1 MALKIDTNQSATA
14 FHINDG
20 AVLFPYA
27 IDAQNAISNH
37 PDEWSDQPWA
47 REDADAARKRRAEQ
61 YARDVEDA
69 KARGAAMPAPLP
81 PDPAPLTPEDQ
92 AALDEHNKAVAD
104 AAQRLKAYYA
114 KKAEEDAI
122 AQQIAA
128 DEALVASLPPAP
140 DPTIRRPFGRKGE
153 PTPAELAAA
162 EKKRLADEKV
172 VKGKA
177 NEDKLAGNHPK
188 PST

>member
-14 FHINDG
+14 FHIDTG
-20 AVLFPYA
+20 PTLFAYA
-27 IDAQNAISNH
+27 IDAQQAISSH
-37 PDEWSDQPWA
+37 PEEWSEQPWS

-69 KARGAAMPAPLP
+69 KARGAPPPTPLPPEPAPLS
-81 PDPAPLTPEDQ
+81 AEDQ
-92 AALDEHNKAVAD
+92 AAVDAHNKAVAE
-104 AAQRLKAYYA
+104 AAARLNSYYA
-114 KKAEEDAI
+114 KKAEEDEI
-122 AQQIAA
+122 ARQVAA

-162 EKKRLADEKV
+162 ERKKTADEKV

-177 NEDKLAGNHPK
+177 AEDKLAGNHPK
-188 PST
+188 V